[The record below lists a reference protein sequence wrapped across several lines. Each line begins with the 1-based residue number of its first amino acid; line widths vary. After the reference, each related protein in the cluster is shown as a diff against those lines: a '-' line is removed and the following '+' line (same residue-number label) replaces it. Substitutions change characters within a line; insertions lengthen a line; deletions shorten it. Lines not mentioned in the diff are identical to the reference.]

1 MSGTITFMIIPTGGF
16 TPKPSPRQQ
25 EELVSTSRQ
34 EKYATCTIHNKIWFQ
49 TKSSVV

>member
-25 EELVSTSRQ
+25 EELVSKSCQ
-34 EKYATCTIHNKIWFQ
+34 EKYAKCTTHTKIWFQ
-49 TKSSVV
+49 TKSCVV